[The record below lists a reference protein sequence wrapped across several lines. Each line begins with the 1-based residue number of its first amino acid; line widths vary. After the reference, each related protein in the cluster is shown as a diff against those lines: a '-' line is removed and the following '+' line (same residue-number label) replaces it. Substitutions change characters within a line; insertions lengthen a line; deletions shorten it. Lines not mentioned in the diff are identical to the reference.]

1 MIKSV
6 DLLKF
11 AAMHGIILN
20 TAIAK
25 RAIQSIDQEEIEEN
39 ERKRWE
45 VLVWDGNG
53 DPPIGTR
60 ERWLHEEDAIG
71 KAAKEAAEHPDHCV
85 YFLMKDGK
93 LHHFQPF
100 RAYDR
105 GHHKIVYND
114 PNHEHHWE
122 KASQDHIDVEV
133 EQEVNRQILDLALE
147 KALELH
153 EQQGIPVGMAA
164 IPQDR
169 RR

>member
-1 MIKSV
+1 MIRSV
-6 DLLKF
+6 DLVKF
-11 AAMHGIILN
+11 AANHGIILS

-25 RAIQSIDQEEIEEN
+25 QAVQAIDQEEVEER
-39 ERKRWE
+39 ERARWTA
-45 VLVWDGNG
+45 LVWDGTG

-60 ERWLHEEDAIG
+60 ERWLHENDAIG
-71 KAAKEAAEHPDHCV
+71 RAAKEAAEHPDHCI

-105 GHHKIVYND
+105 GRTPIVHNDENHPDHHSKVTQN
-114 PNHEHHWE
+114 
-122 KASQDHIDVEV
+122 HIDIEV
-133 EQEVNRQILDLALE
+133 EQEVNRQVLDLALE

-164 IPQDR
+164 VPQDR